1 MIAIPNGS
9 RINYKY
15 LRTNKR
21 YLNYRLFINAIY
33 PISVLAALLIT
44 LKVKHVAMPRYLI
57 FLIVMGFM
65 LWLAY
70 IIKSSIVSLVFGSK
84 GYGRLDQ

>member
-21 YLNYRLFINAIY
+21 YLKYRLFINAIY